1 MNVIATDAISTTVDE
16 LRERLTGEFVTPED
30 ANWDQE
36 RLAWN
41 LAVDQRPAAVAIPET
56 AEDIVEVV
64 RYARSQ
70 GYRVAGQSTGHNAH
84 PLAEGLDKTVLVK
97 THRMRA
103 VQIDRTARVA
113 RAEAGGLWMD
123 VTHPA
128 GEHGLAPL
136 AGSSPDVG
144 VAGYSLG
151 GGISWLARKYGLAA
165 NSVIAIEYVDAN
177 GTIKRASSVE
187 NPDVFWAMR
196 GGGGSFGI
204 VTHIEM
210 RLYPVSELYAGW
222 PIFPMERAE
231 EVLNAWRDWADT
243 VPDEVTSVGR
253 LLQVPP
259 LPDIPEPLRGRRLVV
274 VEAAMLMD
282 EAQASKLLK
291 PLRKLG
297 PELDTFATIPATR
310 LQELHMDPPG
320 PVPGKGDHM
329 LLRDLTRAGIEKIV
343 EVAGAGSS
351 SPLLSVEFR
360 HLEGALGRAEPGNGA
375 TASIDARFAM
385 FAVGMT
391 MDPVMTAAVGAYLPV
406 VKQALARYDSGRESL
421 NFAKVRTDVR
431 RLWPLDTYRRLRQ
444 LKSDYDPLDIFQ
456 SNHPVPPAHW
466 SYS

>member
-1 MNVIATDAISTTVDE
+1 MNVISKDAPSITVDA
-16 LRERLTGEFVTPED
+16 LRERLTGDFVTPVD
-30 ANWDQE
+30 PNWDE
-36 RLAWN
+36 ARRAWN
-41 LAVDQRPAAVAIPET
+41 LAVDQRPVAVAVPET
-56 AEDIVEVV
+56 ADDVVEIV
-64 RYARSQ
+64 RYARSNAL
-70 GYRVAGQSTGHNAH
+70 RVAGQSTGHNAH
-84 PLAEGLDKTVLVK
+84 TLAEDLEHTVLVK
-97 THRMRA
+97 MHRMRG
-103 VQIDRTARVA
+103 VTIDTGARVA
-113 RAEAGGLWMD
+113 RAEAGALWMD
-123 VTHPA
+123 VTDPA

-151 GGISWLARKYGLAA
+151 GGISWLGRKYGLAT
-165 NSVIAIEYVDAN
+165 NSVVAIELVDVD
-177 GTIKRASSVE
+177 GDLVRASADE
-187 NPDVFWAMR
+187 NEDLFWALR

-204 VTHIEM
+204 VTAIEM
-210 RLYPVSELYAGW
+210 RLYPVEELYAGW
-222 PIFPMERAE
+222 LIFGMEHAD
-231 EVLNAWRDWADT
+231 EVLNAWREWVRT

-274 VEAAMLMD
+274 VEAAILMD
-282 EAQASKLLK
+282 EAEASKLLK
-291 PLRKLG
+291 PLRDLR
-297 PELDTFATIPATR
+297 PEMDTFATIPATG

-406 VKQALARYDSGRESL
+406 VKEALAPYDSGREYL
-421 NFAKVRTDVR
+421 NFAEVRTDVR

-444 LKSDYDPLDIFQ
+444 LKSEYDPLDIFQ